1 MALKVWE
8 LVGIFLLA
16 LVTGVFW
23 GPWLGLSRSSAA
35 FKPEVFLAIGHH
47 MIRNLAPI
55 MPVLMPAAL
64 LSELP
69 VLFMS
74 YRERPDT
81 FFLNLAGFGLFV
93 IALLVTLM
101 VEVPIDKQIK
111 TWTAATLPTNW
122 EQLRD
127 RWNAFHVVRTF
138 ASVAGLFLLLVAAI
152 F

>member
-8 LVGIFLLA
+8 LVSIFLLA

-55 MPVLMPAAL
+55 MPALMPAAL

-69 VLFMS
+69 VLFIS
-74 YRERPDT
+74 YRQRPDT
-81 FFLNLAGFGLFV
+81 FFLNLAGLGLFI

-101 VEVPIDKQIK
+101 VEVPIDKQIR
-111 TWTAATLPTNW
+111 TWTAATLPANW
-122 EQLRD
+122 EQLRG
-127 RWNAFHVVRTF
+127 RWNTFHVVRTF